1 MVVKTRWAERACQA
15 FDLTFPA
22 GRAHRIGSEY
32 TPRTAALRD
41 GLGPAA
47 CRHLT
52 GPRLRR
58 GVKWRRQNH
67 DSALNIGRI
76 LALSIV
82 GTIGLHQV
90 DVKQTATTEIP
101 ASG

>member
-1 MVVKTRWAERACQA
+1 MVVKTRWVERACQA
-15 FDLTFPA
+15 FDLTFRA

-47 CRHLT
+47 CRHHA
-52 GPRLRR
+52 GPRMRR
-58 GVKWRRQNH
+58 GVKRWRQNH

-82 GTIGLHQV
+82 GTIGFHQA
-90 DVKQTATTEIP
+90 DVTRMASTEIP